1 MIVDRKRQKKIGGY
15 RHEDRRYLS
24 FIFLYLL
31 LSPFIFLYL
40 LLSPFIF
47 SSCKADSEY
56 TTWPCRF
63 AYDNSLHLDPTL
75 ASAMNI
81 DSRGVFCKI
90 WESSMGGLVLHV
102 QSNQGGAATH
112 QPVTEIERQTNYIL
126 GLNNG
131 IIVGFQTMNTQP
143 YGGFVAYDAQ
153 CPNCV
158 RRENNTINPKYP
170 VSMSTSGIASC
181 GVCGKKYDLNNGGII
196 QNGEEGDVGLQ
207 KYLATTTGPNGFLS
221 VGTKR

>member
-1 MIVDRKRQKKIGGY
+1 MIVDRRRQKKIGGY
-15 RHEDRRYLS
+15 RHEDRRHLS
-24 FIFLYLL
+24 
-31 LSPFIFLYL
+31 FIFLYL

-47 SSCKADSEY
+47 SSCNAEGEY
-56 TTWPCRF
+56 STWPCRF
-63 AYDNSLHLDPTL
+63 TYDNSLHLDATL
-75 ASAMNI
+75 ASAMNV

-90 WESSMGGLVLHV
+90 WDSSMGGLVLHF
-102 QSNQGGAATH
+102 QSNQGGDATH
-112 QPVTEIERQTNYIL
+112 QPVTEMERQSNYIL
-126 GLNNG
+126 GVNNG

-158 RRENNTINPKYP
+158 RRENNYLNPKFP
-170 VSMSTSGIASC
+170 LSMSSSGIASC
-181 GVCGKKYDLNNGGII
+181 GKCGKKYDLNNGGLI

-207 KYLATTTGPNGFLS
+207 KYLATTTGPHGFLS

>member
-1 MIVDRKRQKKIGGY
+1 MIVDRRRQKKIGGY
-15 RHEDRRYLS
+15 RHEDRRHLS
-24 FIFLYLL
+24 
-31 LSPFIFLYL
+31 FIFLYL

-47 SSCKADSEY
+47 SSCNAEGEY
-56 TTWPCRF
+56 STWPCRF
-63 AYDNSLHLDPTL
+63 TYDNSLHLDATL
-75 ASAMNI
+75 ASAMNV

-90 WESSMGGLVLHV
+90 WDSSMGGLVLHF
-102 QSNQGGAATH
+102 QSNQGGDATH
-112 QPVTEIERQTNYIL
+112 QPVTEMERQSNYIL
-126 GLNNG
+126 GVNNG

-158 RRENNTINPKYP
+158 RRENNYLNPKFP
-170 VSMSTSGIASC
+170 LSMSNSGIASC
-181 GVCGKKYDLNNGGII
+181 GKCGKKYDLNNGGLI

-207 KYLATTTGPNGFLS
+207 KYLATTTGPHGFLS

>member
-1 MIVDRKRQKKIGGY
+1 MIVDRRRQKKIGGY
-15 RHEDRRYLS
+15 RHEDRRHLS
-24 FIFLYLL
+24 
-31 LSPFIFLYL
+31 FIFLYL

-47 SSCKADSEY
+47 SSCNAEGEY
-56 TTWPCRF
+56 STWPCRF
-63 AYDNSLHLDPTL
+63 TYDNSLHLDATL
-75 ASAMNI
+75 ASAMNV

-90 WESSMGGLVLHV
+90 WDSSMGGLVLHF
-102 QSNQGGAATH
+102 QSNQGGDATH
-112 QPVTEIERQTNYIL
+112 QPVTEMERQSNYIL

-158 RRENNTINPKYP
+158 RRENNYLNPKFP
-170 VSMSTSGIASC
+170 LSMSSSGIASC
-181 GVCGKKYDLNNGGII
+181 GKCGKKYDLNNGGLI

-207 KYLATTTGPNGFLS
+207 KYLATTTGPYGFLS